1 MSTDGRV
8 EAALAQL
15 RDLGPLT
22 ELGLRF
28 AVLAPHDGGLRAHL
42 VRLGEGVGDDIAGLA
57 EKTRTRTVEYRH
69 LAYGPATL
77 IPPGHCMTIDQAHAG
92 TLTDVQAEVDRDDLE
107 LFDPGAEYAGKATM
121 LAARFASADGATATF
136 YRVRET
142 LLQLTE
148 RKSLSLI
155 LRRGH
160 YERLAPGDV
169 LLMSG
174 IFDVVVIAGT
184 AFFFAKQRFEQAFGF
199 TAELERSSGETFDLV
214 TTNLRIKGMEQ
225 LRQACT
231 TQPAM
236 MAKMASIRRSIDADP
251 GYAAAM
257 TMPRLAAFVRERPH
271 LGIEIEGTG
280 DGAQLVYNPAR
291 ETRWKLLNLLDDDFL
306 RSHLTERDYEAGSK
320 IRTSQ

>member
-1 MSTDGRV
+1 VSTDSRV

-15 RDLGPLT
+15 AGLGPLT

-28 AVLAPHDGGLRAHL
+28 AVLAPHDGGPRAHR
-42 VRLGEGVGDDIAGLA
+42 VRLGEGVGADIAGLA
-57 EKTRTRTVEYRH
+57 EKTRTRTIDFRH

-77 IPPGHCMTIDQAHAG
+77 IPSGHCMTIGQNDAG
-92 TLTDVQAEVDRDDLE
+92 TLADVQAEVDGDDME
-107 LFDPGAEYAGKATM
+107 TFDPGAEYAAKATM
-121 LAARFASADGATATF
+121 LAARFASADGAAVTF

-148 RKSLSLI
+148 RKSLNLI

-169 LLMSG
+169 LIMSG
-174 IFDVVVIAGT
+174 IFDAVVIAGI

-199 TAELERSSGETFDLV
+199 TAELARSSGETFDLV
-214 TTNLRIKGMEQ
+214 TTNLRIKGIEQ

-236 MAKMASIRRSIDADP
+236 MAKMASIRRSIDAEP
-251 GYAAAM
+251 AYAAAM
-257 TMPRLAAFVRERPH
+257 TMPRLTAFVRERPN

-280 DGAQLVYNPAR
+280 ADEQLVYNPAR

-320 IRTSQ
+320 IRT

>member
-1 MSTDGRV
+1 VSTDSRV

-15 RDLGPLT
+15 AGLGPLT

-28 AVLAPHDGGLRAHL
+28 AVLAPHDGGLRAHR
-42 VRLGEGVGDDIAGLA
+42 VRLGEGVGADIAGLA
-57 EKTRTRTVEYRH
+57 EKTRTRTIDFRH

-77 IPPGHCMTIDQAHAG
+77 IPSGHCMTIGQNDAG
-92 TLTDVQAEVDRDDLE
+92 TLADVQAEVDGDDME
-107 LFDPGAEYAGKATM
+107 TFDPGAEYAAKATM
-121 LAARFASADGATATF
+121 LAARFASADGAAVTF

-148 RKSLSLI
+148 RKSLNLI

-169 LLMSG
+169 LIMSG
-174 IFDVVVIAGT
+174 IFDAVVIAGI

-199 TAELERSSGETFDLV
+199 TAELARSSGETFDLV
-214 TTNLRIKGMEQ
+214 TTNLRIKGIEQ
-225 LRQACT
+225 LRHACT

-236 MAKMASIRRSIDADP
+236 MAKMASIRRSIDAEP
-251 GYAAAM
+251 AYAAAM
-257 TMPRLAAFVRERPH
+257 TMPRLTAFVRERPN

-280 DGAQLVYNPAR
+280 ADEQLVYNPAR

-320 IRTSQ
+320 IRT

>member
-1 MSTDGRV
+1 MSTDSRV
-8 EAALAQL
+8 EAALTQL
-15 RDLGPLT
+15 AGLGPLT

-28 AVLAPHDGGLRAHL
+28 AVLAPHDGGLRAHR
-42 VRLGEGVGDDIAGLA
+42 VRLGEGVGADIAGLA
-57 EKTRTRTVEYRH
+57 EKTRTRTIDFRH

-77 IPPGHCMTIDQAHAG
+77 IPSGHCMTIEQDDAG
-92 TLTDVQAEVDRDDLE
+92 TLADVQAEVDGDDME
-107 LFDPGAEYAGKATM
+107 TFDPGAEYAAKATM
-121 LAARFASADGATATF
+121 LAARFASADGAAVTF

-148 RKSLSLI
+148 RKSLNLI

-169 LLMSG
+169 LIMSG
-174 IFDVVVIAGT
+174 IFDAVVIAGV

-199 TAELERSSGETFDLV
+199 TAELARSSGETFDLV
-214 TTNLRIKGMEQ
+214 TTNLRIKGIEQ

-236 MAKMASIRRSIDADP
+236 MAKMASIRRSIDAEP
-251 GYAAAM
+251 AYAAAM
-257 TMPRLAAFVRERPH
+257 TMPRLTAFVRERPN

-280 DGAQLVYNPAR
+280 ADEQLVYNPAR

-320 IRTSQ
+320 IRT

>member
-1 MSTDGRV
+1 MSTDSRV

-15 RDLGPLT
+15 AGLGPLT

-28 AVLAPHDGGLRAHL
+28 AVLAPHDGGLRAHR
-42 VRLGEGVGDDIAGLA
+42 VRLGEGVGADIAGLA
-57 EKTRTRTVEYRH
+57 EKTRTRTIDFRH

-77 IPPGHCMTIDQAHAG
+77 IPSGHCMTIEQADAG
-92 TLTDVQAEVDRDDLE
+92 TLADVQAEVDGDDME
-107 LFDPGAEYAGKATM
+107 TFDPGAEYAAKATM
-121 LAARFASADGATATF
+121 LAARFASADGAAVTF

-148 RKSLSLI
+148 RKSLNLI

-169 LLMSG
+169 LIMSG
-174 IFDVVVIAGT
+174 IFDAVVIAGI

-199 TAELERSSGETFDLV
+199 TAELARSSGETFDLV
-214 TTNLRIKGMEQ
+214 TTNLRIKGIEQ

-236 MAKMASIRRSIDADP
+236 MAKMASIRRSIDAEP
-251 GYAAAM
+251 AYAAAM
-257 TMPRLAAFVRERPH
+257 TMPRLTAFVRERPN

-280 DGAQLVYNPAR
+280 ADEQLVYNPAR

-320 IRTSQ
+320 IRT